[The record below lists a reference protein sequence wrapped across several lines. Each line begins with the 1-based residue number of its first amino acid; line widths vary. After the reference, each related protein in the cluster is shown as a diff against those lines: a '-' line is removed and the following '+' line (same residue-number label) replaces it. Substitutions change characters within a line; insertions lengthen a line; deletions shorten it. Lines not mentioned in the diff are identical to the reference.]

1 MIEFKING
9 KEYKIDQI
17 TIQNYYDIYTLLALQ
32 STTSQIEI
40 VSKLSGCPIND
51 IKAID
56 NVNFTM
62 LWTELVNGPLAL
74 DNTMP
79 LHKHIAVNGKLYGF
93 TDVKKLT
100 IGELADMDVI
110 SKDPRKDQLLHK
122 MMAILYRPA
131 IDITDK
137 WVVVE
142 DYNAETV
149 EERATEFLQMPIAY
163 CFGALNFFLQI
174 KRYSIEAM
182 LACLNPTKEM
192 TSQEMELVELT
203 RQITSELLE
212 TGTPL
217 SASSQA
223 EMLLKLTRL
232 QECASTLPLTSSLTQ
247 KTKPEKKSLST
258 KDLWRK
264 LKLSKDK
271 NKNIT

>member
-9 KEYKIDQI
+9 QEYKIEHI

-32 STTSQIEI
+32 SATSQIEI

-51 IKAID
+51 IKSLD
-56 NVNFTM
+56 QLQFTQ
-62 LWTELVNGPLAL
+62 LWNEVVNGPLAL

-79 LHKHIAVNGKLYGF
+79 LHKHISVNSKLFGF

-110 SKDPRKDQLLHK
+110 SKDPRKDQMLHK

-131 IDITDK
+131 IDITDN

-142 DYNAETV
+142 DYNAEAI

-182 LACLNPTKEM
+182 LACLNPTNQM

-217 SASSQA
+217 SALSQA
-223 EMLLKLTRL
+223 EMLLKLKKL
-232 QECASTLPLTSSLTQ
+232 QECASTLPLTSSLIQ
-247 KTKPEKKSLST
+247 KTKHEKKSWHTIGRWLR
-258 KDLWRK
+258 LER
-264 LKLSKDK
+264 SKDK
-271 NKNIT
+271 NKQI